1 MDSYNEIM
9 KIAFQAEEAL
19 DEAVKAK
26 FGRQFKDKQI
36 LIREGDIQQKI
47 FWILEGEVYIT
58 RKMGDKYKVLATLGK
73 GELIGEMSF
82 FDKSVRSAT
91 VIAKGAV
98 HALEFT
104 QGELRRHLCREPHVD
119 APPVGVPFET
129 HPPHGG
135 EAGPFLMP
143 RSDRHDLVGVVL
155 LDVDMLVPARVVH
168 GRGPRQIGL
177 REEEQHVRHVV
188 AAAEQRPSVPAILL
202 VENRLARGSFSSSTS
217 VCTRISLRRPPYHDF
232 PR

>member
-19 DEAVKAK
+19 DDAVKEK
-26 FGRQFKDKQI
+26 FGKRFTDKQI

-58 RKMGDKYKVLATLGK
+58 RRMGEKYKVLATLGK
-73 GELIGEMSF
+73 GEFIGEMSF

-104 QGELRRHLCREPHVD
+104 KENFADIYSASPLWTKR
-119 APPVGVPFET
+119 
-129 HPPHGG
+129 
-135 EAGPFLMP
+135 
-143 RSDRHDLVGVVL
+143 
-155 LDVDMLVPARVVH
+155 
-168 GRGPRQIGL
+168 
-177 REEEQHVRHVV
+177 
-188 AAAEQRPSVPAILL
+188 LL
-202 VENRLARGSFSSSTS
+202 VSLSNRIRLMVQKLKEF
-217 VCTRISLRRPPYHDF
+217 
-232 PR
+232 